1 MTFNY
6 HVSINRLKSL
16 EDRALKDTSH
26 IAEYVEGES
35 ATNLLRSMIRAA
47 SVNPPGGERNCA
59 EVVYKK
65 LASLGLEVEYVEREP
80 GRTNVVTRLK
90 GGRGTPV
97 LLYNGHIDVV
107 PPGNGWSHD
116 PFSGEIDGGRLYGR
130 GAADMKSGVASMV
143 AAVEAIVK
151 SGARL
156 RGDLILT
163 AVADEETGSLRG
175 TRYLIANGLKAD
187 MAVVSEPT
195 DLRIEIANKG
205 ILWAEIIARGRG
217 SHASRPHLGVNAID
231 KMHAIIEALHG
242 IKLEGW
248 NELFDVPPPV
258 LSVTTIQGGTKIN
271 VIPDLCKI
279 EVDRR
284 LLPGETPEAALSQIK
299 NAIDSVKER
308 DHQLETEINVLDE
321 WPPMQV
327 SPEEPVVKSL
337 ASVVEKLTGGKPK
350 LYGKAAGTDASW
362 LVRDAGIPTVLY
374 GPGDPRLSHTPDE
387 NVELVKV
394 ADAAKVFAVLAGDIL
409 G

>member
-1 MTFNY
+1 
-6 HVSINRLKSL
+6 
-16 EDRALKDTSH
+16 
-26 IAEYVEGES
+26 
-35 ATNLLRSMIRAA
+35 MIRAA
-47 SVNPPGGERNCA
+47 SVNPPGGERDCA
-59 EVVYKK
+59 EIVYKK
-65 LASLGLEVEYVEREP
+65 LTSLGLEVEYVERDP
-80 GRTNVVTRLK
+80 GRTNVVARFK
-90 GGRGTPV
+90 GSRGAPV

-116 PFSGEIDGGRLYGR
+116 PFNGEINGGRLYGR

-143 AAVEAIVK
+143 AAIEAIVK
-151 SGARL
+151 SGIRF

-175 TRYLIANGLKAD
+175 TRYLIEKGLKAD

-231 KMHAIIEALHG
+231 KMYAIIEALHG
-242 IKLEGW
+242 IRLEGW

-299 NAIDSVKER
+299 TAIDIVKER
-308 DHQLETEINVLDE
+308 DHQLETEINMLDE

-409 G
+409 GLD

>member
-1 MTFNY
+1 MY
-6 HVSINRLKSL
+6 
-16 EDRALKDTSH
+16 
-26 IAEYVEGES
+26 
-35 ATNLLRSMIRAA
+35 
-47 SVNPPGGERNCA
+47 
-59 EVVYKK
+59 
-65 LASLGLEVEYVEREP
+65 
-80 GRTNVVTRLK
+80 
-90 GGRGTPV
+90 
-97 LLYNGHIDVV
+97 
-107 PPGNGWSHD
+107 
-116 PFSGEIDGGRLYGR
+116 
-130 GAADMKSGVASMV
+130 
-143 AAVEAIVK
+143 
-151 SGARL
+151 
-156 RGDLILT
+156 
-163 AVADEETGSLRG
+163 
-175 TRYLIANGLKAD
+175 
-187 MAVVSEPT
+187 
-195 DLRIEIANKG
+195 
-205 ILWAEIIARGRG
+205 
-217 SHASRPHLGVNAID
+217 
-231 KMHAIIEALHG
+231 AIIEALHG
-242 IKLEGW
+242 IRLEGW

-299 NAIDSVKER
+299 TAIDIVKER
-308 DHQLETEINVLDE
+308 DHQLETEINMLDE

-409 G
+409 A

>member
-1 MTFNY
+1 M
-6 HVSINRLKSL
+6 
-16 EDRALKDTSH
+16 KDTSCL
-26 IAEYVEGES
+26 AGYVEGES
-35 ATNLLRSMIRAA
+35 ATDLLRSMIMVA
-47 SVNPPGGERNCA
+47 SVNPPGRERECA

-65 LASLGLEVEYVEREP
+65 LAGLGLEVNYVEREP
-80 GRTNVVTRLK
+80 GRTNVVARLK
-90 GGRGTPV
+90 GSKGTPV

-107 PPGNGWSHD
+107 PPGNGWSRD
-116 PFSGEIDGGRLYGR
+116 PFGGEIDRDRLYGR
-130 GAADMKSGVASMV
+130 GTADMKSGVASMI

-175 TRYLIANGLKAD
+175 TRHLIENGLKAD

-205 ILWAEIIARGRG
+205 ILWAEISARGRG
-217 SHASRPHLGVNAID
+217 SHASRPHLGINAID
-231 KMHAIIEALHG
+231 KMQAIIDALHG
-242 IKLEGW
+242 IRLEGW

-279 EVDRR
+279 EIDRR
-284 LLPGETPEAALSQIK
+284 ILPGETPEAALCQIK
-299 NAIDSVKER
+299 TAINGLKER
-308 DHQLETEINVLDE
+308 DSQLETEIKVLEE

-327 SPEEPVVKSL
+327 SPEEPIVKSL
-337 ASVVEKLTGGKPK
+337 VSVVEKVTGEKPK
-350 LYGKAAGTDASW
+350 LFGKAAGTDASW
-362 LVRDAGIPTVLY
+362 LVRDARIPTVLY

-387 NVELVKV
+387 NVELFKV
-394 ADAAKVFAVLAGDIL
+394 TEAARVFAILAGDVL
-409 G
+409 SLE